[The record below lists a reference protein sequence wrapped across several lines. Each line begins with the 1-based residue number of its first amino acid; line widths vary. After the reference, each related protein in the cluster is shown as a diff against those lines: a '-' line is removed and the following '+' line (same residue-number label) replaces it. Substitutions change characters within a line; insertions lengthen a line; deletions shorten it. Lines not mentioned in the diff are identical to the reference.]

1 MIFTALQ
8 PTMKEPEPPP
18 RIEGPS
24 LLSDEPTIE
33 LVLSARNG
41 DRAALEALLERCVPP
56 LKRWA
61 HGRLP
66 ARARG
71 GLDTGDL
78 VQDAAMHVLARLD
91 KFEPR
96 HVGAMQAYL
105 RMSVINRIRDE
116 IRKVGRRP
124 EAVEL
129 TTEPPSDITSP
140 LELVIREEGYE
151 RYRRALDKLRPR
163 DREMIVAR
171 VEVQWTVQEIAH
183 RFGMASV
190 DAARVAVSRSLKR
203 LTAQLNLGK

>member
-1 MIFTALQ
+1 MNDPVPPQETAR
-8 PTMKEPEPPP
+8 EPL
-18 RIEGPS
+18 

-33 LVLSARNG
+33 LVIQARAG
-41 DRAALEALLERCVPP
+41 DRMALEALLERCLPQ

-66 ARARG
+66 AHARAT
-71 GLDTGDL
+71 LDTGDL
-78 VQDAAMHVLARLD
+78 VQEAALHVLARLD

-116 IRKVGRRP
+116 IRRVGRRP

-129 TTEPPSDITSP
+129 PDDAPSDSTSP
-140 LELVIREEGYE
+140 LEIAIREEAYQ
-151 RYRRALDKLRPR
+151 RYRDALQRLRTR
-163 DREMIVAR
+163 DREMVVAR
-171 VEVQWTVQEIAH
+171 IEVQWSIREIAQ

-203 LTAQLNLGK
+203 LSAQFTV

>member
-1 MIFTALQ
+1 MMAGARLR
-8 PTMKEPEPPP
+8 MANEEAPET
-18 RIEGPS
+18 EGVA

-41 DRAALEALLERCVPP
+41 DRMALEALLERCLPP

-66 ARARG
+66 PHARG
-71 GLDTGDL
+71 QLDTGDL

-124 EAVEL
+124 QLSEL
-129 TTEPPSDITSP
+129 TEEPPSDMTSP
-140 LELVIREEGYE
+140 LEVVIRDEAYD
-151 RYRRALDKLRPR
+151 RYRSALEKLRTR

-171 VEVQWTVQEIAH
+171 IEVQWSIAEIAQ

-203 LTAQLNLGK
+203 LSAQLSTSR

>member
-1 MIFTALQ
+1 MISTALQ
-8 PTMKEPEPPP
+8 PNMKELEPQPDP
-18 RIEGPS
+18 EGPS

-33 LVLSARNG
+33 LVLQARGG
-41 DRAALEALLERCVPP
+41 DRMALEALLERCLPP

-66 ARARG
+66 AHARG
-71 GLDTGDL
+71 SLDTGDL
-78 VQDAAMHVLARLD
+78 VQEAALHVLARLD

-116 IRKVGRRP
+116 IRRVGRRP
-124 EAVEL
+124 EAVEF
-129 TTEPPSDITSP
+129 TDDTPGDATSP
-140 LELVIREEGYE
+140 LEAAIRDEAYQ
-151 RYRRALDKLRPR
+151 RYRSALEQLRTR
-163 DREMIVAR
+163 DREMVVAR
-171 VEVQWTVQEIAH
+171 IEVQWTIAEIAH

-203 LTAQLNLGK
+203 LSAQFTA